1 MSDERPEDDARE
13 RALALAEGYRIL
25 EVPYTG
31 DGMRLDRFLSGFFI
45 DRSRSWMVRGI
56 RDGLVRDPSG
66 RPLKGSSRVRTG
78 DRLHLFLPD
87 IAPTEPPP
95 PFPEVL
101 HEDDRVIAVA
111 KPAGLLAHPA
121 GTRFTWALIS
131 MAKLRWPD
139 QRVDLVHR
147 LDRDTSGVIL
157 LTKDREANVFLK
169 EAVAKGKVHK
179 EYLALARGSIDW
191 DQRDVIAPIGFR
203 GETIRIQ
210 MAVRDDGLPAHTT
223 FTVRG
228 RCPTL
233 SLVHCLLHTGR
244 THQIRVHLDHVGHAI
259 LGDRLYGVPEE
270 VFLDSLENGVS
281 EATITATGAP
291 RHALHAHRTVV
302 PHPDGGDLEVVAEL
316 PDDMLTWWHQAVASP
331 EAG

>member
-1 MSDERPEDDARE
+1 MSPADDSRE
-13 RALALAEGYRIL
+13 RARALAEGYRIL
-25 EVPYTG
+25 EVPEKG
-31 DGMRLDRFLSGFFI
+31 DGMRLDRFLSGFFV

-56 RDGLVRDPSG
+56 RDGLVTDPEG
-66 RPLKGSSRVRTG
+66 KALKGSTRVRQG

-95 PFPEVL
+95 PFPDIL

-111 KPAGLLAHPA
+111 KPAGLLVHPA
-121 GTRFTWALIS
+121 GTRFTWALVS

-139 QRVDLVHR
+139 HRVDLVHR

-169 EAVAKGKVHK
+169 EAIVAGQVEK
-179 EYLALARGSIDW
+179 EYLALAKGRIPW
-191 DQRDVIAPIGFR
+191 EQRDVHAPIGFR

-210 MAVRDDGLPAHTT
+210 MAVREDGLPAHTT
-223 FTVRG
+223 FTVRA
-228 RCPTL
+228 RTDTL
-233 SLVHCLLHTGR
+233 TLVHCGLHTGR

-259 LGDRLYGVPEE
+259 LGDRLYGVPES
-270 VFLDSLENGVS
+270 VFLDTLEHGVTD
-281 EATITATGAP
+281 ATVAATGAP

-302 PHPDGGDLEVVAEL
+302 PHPDGGELELVAPL
-316 PDDMLTWWHQAVASP
+316 ADDMERWW
-331 EAG
+331 EGAGGSTPSR